1 LYHKIPLGVEK
12 IDRLLQGGI
21 PAGKT
26 SITYGPP
33 SSGKTIIAIAAT
45 KTFTSRNG
53 IAYYIDTEL
62 KTAREYVVP
71 AVYVEAVDIS
81 RLLDTLLDILKKARH
96 VEPLLVVVDSISA
109 VMHPL
114 TINNPDYA
122 GEKIRSLAH
131 IARQLNQENVTLLV
145 ASLHLGGYHGKYLN
159 PALVIR
165 SEKSY
170 NGFRLVVE
178 YGEDMLTPVE
188 ELITIGE
195 VISIALA
202 RPFQTKED

>member
-1 LYHKIPLGVEK
+1 MKLYHKIPLGVEK

-26 SITYGPP
+26 SIIYGPP
-33 SSGKTIIAIAAT
+33 SSGKTLIAMAAT

-62 KTAREYVVP
+62 KTPREYATP
-71 AVYVEAVDIS
+71 AVYVEATEITQ
-81 RLLDTLLDILKKARH
+81 LLDTLLDIFKKARH
-96 VEPLLVVVDSISA
+96 VRPVLVVVDSISA
-109 VMHPL
+109 VMHHF
-114 TINNPDYA
+114 TINHPDYA
-122 GEKIRSLAH
+122 REKMHTLAH
-131 IARQLNQENVTLLV
+131 IAHQLNQENVTLLV
-145 ASLHLGGYHGKYLN
+145 VSWHLGGYHGRYLN
-159 PALVIR
+159 PALVMR
-165 SEKSY
+165 AEKSY

-188 ELITIGE
+188 ELVPIGE

-202 RPFQTKED
+202 

>member
-1 LYHKIPLGVEK
+1 MQLCPKIPLGVEK

-26 SITYGPP
+26 SIIYGPP
-33 SSGKTIIAIAAT
+33 SSGKTLIALAAV
-45 KTFTSRNG
+45 KTLASRNG

-62 KTAREYVVP
+62 KTPREYIAP
-71 AVYVEAVDIS
+71 AVYIEDTDINQ
-81 RLLDTLLDILKKARH
+81 LLETLLDIHKKIRH
-96 VEPLLVVVDSISA
+96 VRPILVVVDSIST
-109 VMHPL
+109 VMYHL
-114 TINNPDYA
+114 TINHPDYA
-122 GEKIRSLAH
+122 REKMHALAH

-145 ASLHLGGYHGKYLN
+145 VSWHLGGYHGKYLN

-165 SEKSY
+165 AEKSY

-188 ELITIGE
+188 ELVPIGE

-202 RPFQTKED
+202 

>member
-1 LYHKIPLGVEK
+1 VEK

-26 SITYGPP
+26 SIIYGPP
-33 SSGKTIIAIAAT
+33 SSGKTLIAIAAA

-62 KTAREYVVP
+62 KTPREYATP
-71 AVYVEAVDIS
+71 AVYVEATDITQ
-81 RLLDTLLDILKKARH
+81 LLDTLLDILKKARH
-96 VEPLLVVVDSISA
+96 VRPVLVVVDSISA
-109 VMHPL
+109 VMHHL
-114 TINNPDYA
+114 TINHTDYA
-122 GEKIRSLAH
+122 REKMHTIAH

-145 ASLHLGGYHGKYLN
+145 VSWHLGGYHGRYLN
-159 PALVIR
+159 PALVMR
-165 SEKSY
+165 AKKYY

-188 ELITIGE
+188 ELVPIGE
-195 VISIALA
+195 VINIALA
-202 RPFQTKED
+202 GPFQTKED

>member
-1 LYHKIPLGVEK
+1 MKLYRKIPLGVEK

-26 SITYGPP
+26 SVIYGPP
-33 SSGKTIIAIAAT
+33 SSGKTLIALAAV

-62 KTAREYVVP
+62 KTAREYIAP
-71 AVYVEAVDIS
+71 AVYIEATDINQ
-81 RLLDTLLDILKKARH
+81 LLETLLDILKKARH
-96 VEPLLVVVDSISA
+96 VRLVLVVVDSISA

-114 TINNPDYA
+114 TINHPDYA
-122 GEKIRSLAH
+122 KGKMHTLAH
-131 IARQLNQENVTLLV
+131 IVRQLNQENVTLLV
-145 ASLHLGGYHGKYLN
+145 ASWHLGGYHGKYLN

-165 SEKSY
+165 AEKSY

-188 ELITIGE
+188 ELVPIGE

-202 RPFQTKED
+202 

>member
-1 LYHKIPLGVEK
+1 MKLYHKIPLGVER

-26 SITYGPP
+26 SIIYGPP
-33 SSGKTIIAIAAT
+33 SSGKTLIAIAAV
-45 KTFTSRNG
+45 KTLASRNG
-53 IAYYIDTEL
+53 IAYYIDIEL
-62 KTAREYVVP
+62 KTAREYVAP

-81 RLLDTLLDILKKARH
+81 RLLDTLIEILKKARH
-96 VEPLLVVVDSISA
+96 VRPILVVVDSISA

-114 TINNPDYA
+114 TINHPDYA
-122 GEKIRSLAH
+122 REKMHTLAQ
-131 IARQLNQENVTLLV
+131 IAHQLNQENVTLLAV
-145 ASLHLGGYHGKYLN
+145 SWHHGGYHGRYLN
-159 PALVIR
+159 PALVMR
-165 SEKSY
+165 AEKSY

-188 ELITIGE
+188 ELVPIGE

-202 RPFQTKED
+202 

>member
-1 LYHKIPLGVEK
+1 MKLYPKIPLGVEK

-26 SITYGPP
+26 SLIYGPP
-33 SSGKTIIAIAAT
+33 SSGKTLLALAAA

-62 KTAREYVVP
+62 KTPREYVAP
-71 AVYVEAVDIS
+71 AVYVEAADINQ
-81 RLLDTLLDILKKARH
+81 LLGTLIEILKKARY
-96 VEPLLVVVDSISA
+96 VRPILVVVDSISA

-114 TINNPDYA
+114 TINHPDYA
-122 GEKIRSLAH
+122 REKMHTLAH
-131 IARQLNQENVTLLV
+131 IAHQLNQENVTLLV
-145 ASLHLGGYHGKYLN
+145 VSWHLGGYHGRYLN
-159 PALVIR
+159 PALVMR
-165 SEKSY
+165 AEKSY

-178 YGEDMLTPVE
+178 YCEDMLTPVE
-188 ELITIGE
+188 ELVPIGE

-202 RPFQTKED
+202 

>member
-1 LYHKIPLGVEK
+1 VER

-26 SITYGPP
+26 SIIYGPP
-33 SSGKTIIAIAAT
+33 SSGKTLITIAAT
-45 KTFTSRNG
+45 NTFTSRNG

-62 KTAREYVVP
+62 KTPREYVAP
-71 AVYVEAVDIS
+71 AVYVEAADVS
-81 RLLDTLLDILKKARH
+81 KLLDTLIDILKKARH
-96 VEPLLVVVDSISA
+96 VRPLLVVVDSISA
-109 VMHPL
+109 VTHPL
-114 TINNPDYA
+114 TINHPDYA
-122 GEKIRSLAH
+122 REKIHSLAH

-145 ASLHLGGYHGKYLN
+145 ASWHLGGYHGKYLN

-165 SEKSY
+165 AEKSY
-170 NGFRLVVE
+170 NGFRLVVK

-188 ELITIGE
+188 ELVPIGE

-202 RPFQTKED
+202 

>member
-1 LYHKIPLGVEK
+1 VEK

-26 SITYGPP
+26 SIIYGPP
-33 SSGKTIIAIAAT
+33 SSGKTLLALAAA
-45 KTFTSRNG
+45 KTFASRNG

-62 KTAREYVVP
+62 KTPREYIAP
-71 AVYVEAVDIS
+71 AVYIEATDINQ
-81 RLLDTLLDILKKARH
+81 LLETLLDILKKARH
-96 VEPLLVVVDSISA
+96 VRLVLVVVDSISA

-114 TINNPDYA
+114 TINHPDYA
-122 GEKIRSLAH
+122 KGKMHTLAH
-131 IARQLNQENVTLLV
+131 IVRQLNQENVTLLV
-145 ASLHLGGYHGKYLN
+145 ASWHLGGYHGKYLN

-165 SEKSY
+165 AEKSY
-170 NGFRLVVE
+170 NGFILVVE

-188 ELITIGE
+188 ELVPIGE

-202 RPFQTKED
+202 

>member
-1 LYHKIPLGVEK
+1 VEK

-26 SITYGPP
+26 SIIYGPP
-33 SSGKTIIAIAAT
+33 SSGKTLIALVAT

-53 IAYYIDTEL
+53 ITYYIDTEL
-62 KTAREYVVP
+62 KTMREYVAP
-71 AVYVEAVDIS
+71 AVYIEAANITQ
-81 RLLDTLLDILKKARH
+81 LLDTLIDILKKTRH
-96 VEPLLVVVDSISA
+96 VRPILVVVDSISA

-114 TINNPDYA
+114 TINHPDYA
-122 GEKIRSLAH
+122 REKIRSLAH
-131 IARQLNQENVTLLV
+131 IARQLNQGNVTLLV
-145 ASLHLGGYHGKYLN
+145 VSWHLGGYHGRYLN
-159 PALVIR
+159 PALVMR
-165 SEKSY
+165 AEKSY

-188 ELITIGE
+188 ELVPIGE

-202 RPFQTKED
+202 GPFQTKED

>member
-1 LYHKIPLGVEK
+1 VEK

-26 SITYGPP
+26 SIIYGPP
-33 SSGKTIIAIAAT
+33 SSGKTLIAIAAA

-62 KTAREYVVP
+62 KTPREYATP
-71 AVYVEAVDIS
+71 AVYVEATDITQ
-81 RLLDTLLDILKKARH
+81 LLDTLLDILKKARH
-96 VEPLLVVVDSISA
+96 VRPVLVVVDSISA
-109 VMHPL
+109 VMHHF
-114 TINNPDYA
+114 TINHPDYA
-122 GEKIRSLAH
+122 REKMHTLAH
-131 IARQLNQENVTLLV
+131 IAHQLNQENVTLLAV
-145 ASLHLGGYHGKYLN
+145 SWHLGGYHGRYLN
-159 PALVIR
+159 PALVMR
-165 SEKSY
+165 AEKSY

-188 ELITIGE
+188 ELVPIGE

-202 RPFQTKED
+202 

>member
-1 LYHKIPLGVEK
+1 VEK

-26 SITYGPP
+26 SIIYGPP
-33 SSGKTIIAIAAT
+33 SSGKTLLALAAA

-62 KTAREYVVP
+62 KTAREYVAP
-71 AVYVEAVDIS
+71 AVYIEAADIS
-81 RLLDTLLDILKKARH
+81 RLLDTLIDILKKARH
-96 VEPLLVVVDSISA
+96 VRPVLVVVDSTSA
-109 VMHPL
+109 VIHPL
-114 TINNPDYA
+114 TINHPDYA
-122 GEKIRSLAH
+122 REKIRSLAH
-131 IARQLNQENVTLLV
+131 TAHQLNQENVTLLV
-145 ASLHLGGYHGKYLN
+145 ASWHLGGYHGRYLN
-159 PALVIR
+159 PALVMR
-165 SEKSY
+165 AEKSH

-188 ELITIGE
+188 ELVPIGE

-202 RPFQTKED
+202 

>member
-1 LYHKIPLGVEK
+1 MKLYHKIPLGVEK

-26 SITYGPP
+26 SIIYGPP
-33 SSGKTIIAIAAT
+33 SSGKTLIALAAV

-53 IAYYIDTEL
+53 IAYYINTEL
-62 KTAREYVVP
+62 KTMRGYVAP
-71 AVYVEAVDIS
+71 AVYVEAADINQ
-81 RLLDTLLDILKKARH
+81 LLDTLIDILKKARH
-96 VEPLLVVVDSISA
+96 VRPILVVVDSISA
-109 VMHPL
+109 VIHPL
-114 TINNPDYA
+114 TINHPDYA
-122 GEKIRSLAH
+122 REKIRSLAH
-131 IARQLNQENVTLLV
+131 ITHQLNQGNVTLLV
-145 ASLHLGGYHGKYLN
+145 VSWHLGGYHGRYLN

-188 ELITIGE
+188 ELVPIGE
-195 VISIALA
+195 VISITLA
-202 RPFQTKED
+202 

>member
-1 LYHKIPLGVEK
+1 MKLYPKIPLGVEK

-26 SITYGPP
+26 SIIYGPP
-33 SSGKTIIAIAAT
+33 SSGKTLIAIAAV
-45 KTFTSRNG
+45 KTLASRNG
-53 IAYYIDTEL
+53 IAYYIDIEL
-62 KTAREYVVP
+62 KTAREYVAP

-81 RLLDTLLDILKKARH
+81 RLLDTLIEILKKARH
-96 VEPLLVVVDSISA
+96 VRPILVVVDSISA

-114 TINNPDYA
+114 TINHPDYA
-122 GEKIRSLAH
+122 REKMHTLAH
-131 IARQLNQENVTLLV
+131 IAHQLNQENVTLLV
-145 ASLHLGGYHGKYLN
+145 VSWHLGGYHGRYLN
-159 PALVIR
+159 PALVMR
-165 SEKSY
+165 AEKSY

-188 ELITIGE
+188 ELVPIGE

-202 RPFQTKED
+202 

>member
-1 LYHKIPLGVEK
+1 MQLCPKIPLGVER

-26 SITYGPP
+26 SIIYGPP
-33 SSGKTIIAIAAT
+33 SSGKTLLALAVAKI
-45 KTFTSRNG
+45 FTSKNG

-62 KTAREYVVP
+62 KTPREYATP
-71 AVYVEAVDIS
+71 AVYVEATDITQ
-81 RLLDTLLDILKKARH
+81 LLDTLLDILKKARH
-96 VEPLLVVVDSISA
+96 VRPVLVVVDSISA
-109 VMHPL
+109 VMHHL
-114 TINNPDYA
+114 TINHTDYA
-122 GEKIRSLAH
+122 REKMHTIAH

-145 ASLHLGGYHGKYLN
+145 ASWHLGGYHGKYLN

-188 ELITIGE
+188 ELVPIGE
-195 VISIALA
+195 VISITLA
-202 RPFQTKED
+202 